1 MVPVRIIFIG
11 PPGAGKGTQG
21 KRVADEFQVAHLSTG
36 EMLRKLCQRG
46 DDDGLVA
53 SYIDDGNLAPDLLVM
68 NMVSDRLSQP
78 DCQRGWLMD
87 GFPRT
92 VVQAELFDGYLS
104 HHADRI
110 TRVIELVA
118 DPEII
123 VERLLKRA
131 KLEDRVDDTAETI
144 ANRLKVYRTRTK
156 PVLSHYRKQ
165 DLVSR
170 IDGTQDPESVFQ
182 DIRRCI
188 GSQVV

>member
-36 EMLRKLCQRG
+36 EMLRQVRDQG

-53 SYIDDGNLAPDLLVM
+53 SYIDDGNLAPDQLVM
-68 NMVSDRLSQP
+68 NMVADRLSQP

-92 VVQAELFDGYLS
+92 VIQAELFDGYLT

-131 KLEDRVDDTAETI
+131 KLEDRADDTAETI

-156 PVLSHYRKQ
+156 PVLSYYRKQ